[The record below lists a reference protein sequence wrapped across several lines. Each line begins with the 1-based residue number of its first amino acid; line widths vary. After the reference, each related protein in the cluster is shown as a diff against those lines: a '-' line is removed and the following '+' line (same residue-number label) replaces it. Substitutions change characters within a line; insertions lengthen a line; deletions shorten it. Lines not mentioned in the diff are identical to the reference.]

1 MVKNLLLVGVGGGV
15 GSILRYLCQ
24 KWVNE
29 SYQHSFPLAT
39 FSINLL
45 GCFLIGIFYALGEKT
60 NVFTPQIRLLL
71 ITGLCG
77 GFTTFSTY
85 AFENITLLRTGDVV
99 YFLLYALGSVALG
112 LIAVYLG
119 SLLIK
124 IL

>member
-1 MVKNLLLVGVGGGV
+1 MIKNLLLVGLGGCA
-15 GSILRYLCQ
+15 GSIFRYLCQ

-29 SYQHSFPLAT
+29 SYSHSFPLAT
-39 FSINLL
+39 FLINLL
-45 GCFLIGIFYALGEKT
+45 GCFLIGLFYALGEKS
-60 NVFTPQIRLLL
+60 NVFTPQVRLLL

-85 AFENITLLRTGDVV
+85 AFENLMLLRTGDVV
-99 YFLLYALGSVALG
+99 YFFLYALGSVALG

-119 SLLIK
+119 SLFIK